1 MKNVF
6 FTLLFLTISSLS
18 FSQQTARKEM
28 KDDPIIQERIKNGG
42 PRTKADSKVD
52 VRVSEYFGLEEAIK
66 SATLNNDIPSG
77 CPKSVGYAS
86 KTAYIKDLNAWIK
99 ENPSQIKE
107 EKKNYVITE

>member
-6 FTLLFLTISSLS
+6 FSFVFLLISSFS
-18 FSQQTARKEM
+18 FSQQSARKEM

-42 PRTKADSKVD
+42 PRTKAEM
-52 VRVSEYFGLEEAIK
+52 RVSEYFGLEETIK
-66 SATLNNDIPSG
+66 SVTLNNDIPSG
-77 CPKSVGYAS
+77 CPKSIGYS
-86 KTAYIKDLNAWIK
+86 NKTAYVKDINAWIK